1 MEITQHLITGFLN
14 YYRNQNLKKDTIL
27 NYERDFNQFYK
38 LFYQQGLRSVEEI
51 RMPIIEERKNQLRA
65 TPTPKKSIYYGKKS
79 FLSERTIQTKI
90 QALKKF
96 LEYTNDVYEIGM
108 DYRKIKVPK
117 VHYQH
122 MDYFEEDEIQKIL
135 TSIRES
141 EKHHINR
148 IRSELLVVLGFTT
161 WMRISEMLRLRV
173 REVLKGEICIL
184 GKWDKERYIS
194 FQPCA
199 QNLLKRYL
207 QEREKP
213 LPRAGRVGKNK
224 ADDDYVFISHRLDT
238 FWLPITPQTVCDL
251 NKKYNT
257 NLNSVYNIHKKYT
270 SHTLRSS
277 FATFLL
283 EKGANLREIQ
293 VMLWHSDIKT
303 TETYLRV
310 KDTKLRATQN
320 RVFWEM
326 KFG

>member
-38 LFYQQGLRSVEEI
+38 LFYQQGLRNVEEI
-51 RMPIIEERKNQLRA
+51 RMPIIEEWRNQLRA
-65 TPTPKKSIYYGKKS
+65 TPTPRKSIYYGKKS

-161 WMRISEMLRLRV
+161 
-173 REVLKGEICIL
+173 
-184 GKWDKERYIS
+184 
-194 FQPCA
+194 
-199 QNLLKRYL
+199 
-207 QEREKP
+207 
-213 LPRAGRVGKNK
+213 
-224 ADDDYVFISHRLDT
+224 
-238 FWLPITPQTVCDL
+238 
-251 NKKYNT
+251 
-257 NLNSVYNIHKKYT
+257 
-270 SHTLRSS
+270 
-277 FATFLL
+277 
-283 EKGANLREIQ
+283 
-293 VMLWHSDIKT
+293 
-303 TETYLRV
+303 
-310 KDTKLRATQN
+310 
-320 RVFWEM
+320 
-326 KFG
+326 

>member
-1 MEITQHLITGFLN
+1 MEITQNLIKNFLD

-27 NYERDFNQFYK
+27 NYERDFNQFFR
-38 LFYQQGLRSVEEI
+38 LFYQRGFRNVEEI
-51 RMPIIEERKNQLRA
+51 KMPIIEERRNQLRA
-65 TPTPKKSIYYGKKS
+65 TPTPKKSIYYGKKAT
-79 FLSERTIQTKI
+79 LSERTIQTKI

-122 MDYFEEDEIQKIL
+122 MDYFEKDEVEKIIS
-135 TSIRES
+135 TIKET
-141 EKHHINR
+141 EKHRINR

-161 WMRISEMLRLRV
+161 WMRISEMLRLKV

-184 GKWDKERYIS
+184 GKWDKERYVS
-194 FQPCA
+194 FQPFA
-199 QNLLKRYL
+199 QNLLKLYL
-207 QEREKP
+207 KERQKP
-213 LPRAGRVGKNK
+213 LPRAGRVGENK
-224 ADDDYVFISHRLDT
+224 ADDEYVFISHRLDT

-251 NKKYNT
+251 HKKYNT

-277 FATFLL
+277 FATHLL
-283 EKGANLREIQ
+283 EEGVNIREIQ

-310 KDTKLRATQN
+310 KDTKLRETQR
-320 RVFWEM
+320 RVFWWM
-326 KFG
+326 DF